1 MKYFAHI
8 ITDQHESGRPEINIF
23 TEDGQWTTKYRL
35 ITYLWPRS
43 ESSGA
48 TLLSALDML
57 RGCGWT
63 VFANIQ
69 RKGTGYYIAEVAEPA

>member
-8 ITDQHESGRPEINIF
+8 HTGEHDNGRPEINIF

-35 ITYLWPRS
+35 TT
-43 ESSGA
+43 GDH
-48 TLLSALDML
+48 LLSALNIL

-63 VFANIQ
+63 VYANIQ
-69 RKGTGYYIAEVAEPA
+69 RKGAGYHIVKVAEPA